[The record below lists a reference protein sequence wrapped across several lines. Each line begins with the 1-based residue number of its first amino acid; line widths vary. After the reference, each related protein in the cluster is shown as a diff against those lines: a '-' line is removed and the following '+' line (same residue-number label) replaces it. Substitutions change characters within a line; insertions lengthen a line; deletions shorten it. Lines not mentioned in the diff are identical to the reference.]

1 MLYPVRNKYR
11 QIIDLSGIWKIK
23 IDYNETGE
31 KEKFYE
37 GFESDLE
44 IAIPGSWNEQLDE
57 IGLLNYIGTV
67 WFYKKVFIPED
78 FYNKTIWLRIGSAD
92 YNSKIWINGYYI
104 GQNQIGFLP
113 FVFDI
118 SHYIVLGEFANIVI
132 SVNNKLNENSI
143 PQGITSENYLKE
155 NRLREETYPPTRFD
169 FFPFG
174 GIHRPVLIYTTPK
187 RYIRNIRFETKITGT
202 NTASAKIK
210 ITTQNFTYGLAKVIL
225 SQKNFI
231 KSFQEKLINNSA
243 EIEVDVDNCKFW
255 SPSNPYLYNLQIQIL
270 EGKNIIDEYE
280 MPVGIREVKIVNNKL
295 LLNGEEI
302 FLRGFGKHED
312 FWIIGRGLFL
322 PLMIKDFQL
331 LKWINANSFRTSH
344 YPYSEEILQYA
355 DRHGI
360 MVIDEVPAV
369 SIDTRYVT
377 DKTIQNH
384 KEYITRLIERDYNHP
399 SVIMWSLGNEPN
411 LVGADSYFDGSG
423 RKYWEQIFEHAR
435 KLDETRPFTVP
446 NCKHAGIDDPVFE
459 LSDVLSINRY
469 YGWYENPGQILKA
482 IELMNNE
489 MELLYKKYNKPIF
502 VTEFGADTVPGLH
515 SISELMFTEEYQAKF
530 IEEYIKLIESKD
542 FTIGEH
548 VWNFADFRT
557 AQHFRRVVM
566 NLKGVFT
573 RNREPKLAAFRIKE
587 LWSKK

>member
-489 MELLYKKYNKPIF
+489 MELLYKRYNKPIF

>member
-113 FVFDI
+113 FEFDI

-515 SISELMFTEEYQAKF
+515 SISEQMFTEEYQAKF